1 MTSDKHS
8 NNFFSEFNVYNKKN
22 TKKVVYRYFQ
32 NRTQKQT
39 KYITLSLL
47 AFSGLFL
54 YITNKAYDRNIF
66 YLNNQVYKKLDKN
79 YDASSPVTFSKMK
92 NMFLI
97 YVNKGGNIFK
107 SNMEYVL
114 RECIPLKVDITI
126 AYTPVFEQLEAQN
139 RAFAKIFVKA
149 KRKNLEL
156 DAKPLVSQLIKIN
169 DKES

>member
-8 NNFFSEFNVYNKKN
+8 NNFFSEFNIYHKKN

-47 AFSGLFL
+47 GLSGLFL

-66 YLNNQVYKKLDKN
+66 YLNNEVYKKFSKN
-79 YDASSPVTFSKMK
+79 YDASSP
-92 NMFLI
+92 
-97 YVNKGGNIFK
+97 
-107 SNMEYVL
+107 
-114 RECIPLKVDITI
+114 
-126 AYTPVFEQLEAQN
+126 LEAQN
-139 RAFAKIFVKA
+139 RSFARTFVKA

-156 DAKPLVSQLIKIN
+156 DSKPLVSQIIRI
-169 DKES
+169 DEKE

>member
-79 YDASSPVTFSKMK
+79 YDASSP
-92 NMFLI
+92 
-97 YVNKGGNIFK
+97 
-107 SNMEYVL
+107 
-114 RECIPLKVDITI
+114 
-126 AYTPVFEQLEAQN
+126 LEAQN

>member
-8 NNFFSEFNVYNKKN
+8 NNFFSEFNMYNKKN

-47 AFSGLFL
+47 GLSGLFL

-66 YLNNQVYKKLDKN
+66 YLNNEVYKKFSKH
-79 YDASSPVTFSKMK
+79 YDASSP
-92 NMFLI
+92 
-97 YVNKGGNIFK
+97 
-107 SNMEYVL
+107 
-114 RECIPLKVDITI
+114 
-126 AYTPVFEQLEAQN
+126 LEAQN
-139 RAFAKIFVKA
+139 RSFARVFVKA

-156 DAKPLVSQLIKIN
+156 DSKPLVSQIIRV
-169 DKES
+169 DEKE